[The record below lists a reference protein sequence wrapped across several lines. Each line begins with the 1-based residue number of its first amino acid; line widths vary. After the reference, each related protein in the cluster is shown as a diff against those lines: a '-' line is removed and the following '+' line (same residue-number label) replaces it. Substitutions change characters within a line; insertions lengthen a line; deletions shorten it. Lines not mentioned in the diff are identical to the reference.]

1 VVGGEAQFTKR
12 EGKNETVPLTKRVA
26 DMIAALGNSGRY
38 VAGGNLILLLLAFLR
53 TDAADRHPHFL
64 DEAETN
70 TAPHRGKADCEYM
83 HAGLRLCEL
92 RSLSL
97 SRGL

>member
-38 VAGGNLILLLLAFLR
+38 VAGGNLILLLLTFYEQVR
-53 TDAADRHPHFL
+53 RIVTPHFL
-64 DEAETN
+64 EEAEMN
-70 TAPHRGKADCEYM
+70 TAPASGQ
-83 HAGLRLCEL
+83 
-92 RSLSL
+92 S
-97 SRGL
+97 